1 MDRRWH
7 VRAAAIP
14 VALLVLSF
22 VGCAR
27 RPSSTQVSGPSP
39 RGSASAGASSWDG
52 PGSDDASMAPND
64 GTVEG
69 DVGNDTSQGGG
80 TASGRRG
87 RGSARHGGA
96 TGAAGGGAAT
106 QDGAQSGMMTAAA
119 RPHPTQ
125 FSQAP
130 GLPDIHFEYDRYEI
144 RPEDAKTLDTNAEW
158 LRSNPTA
165 LLLIEGHC
173 DERGTNG
180 YNIALG
186 AHRAKSA
193 MNYLIGQGIKAS
205 RITTISYGE
214 ERPLCAEHTETCWGE
229 NRRSHF
235 LVKSR

>member
-1 MDRRWH
+1 MDQRRWH

-22 VGCAR
+22 VGCAM
-27 RPSSTQVSGPSP
+27 RPRSTQVSGPSP
-39 RGSASAGASSWDG
+39 TGAAGASAGSRVKG
-52 PGSDDASMAPND
+52 GI
-64 GTVEG
+64 
-69 DVGNDTSQGGG
+69 GNDTTLGGTSSGNDGSWEGDGSG
-80 TASGRRG
+80 TASGLRG
-87 RGSARHGGA
+87 RDGALRAGG
-96 TGAAGGGAAT
+96 TGAPGGDAAMQDAT
-106 QDGAQSGMMTAAA
+106 QFGMMTAAA
-119 RPHPTQ
+119 RPNPTQ

-130 GLPDIHFEYDRYEI
+130 GLPDIHFDFDRYEI

-173 DERGTNG
+173 DDRGTNG

-186 AHRAKSA
+186 EHRARSA

-205 RITTISYGE
+205 RITIISYGE
-214 ERPLCAEHTETCWGE
+214 ERPLCSEHSETCWGE